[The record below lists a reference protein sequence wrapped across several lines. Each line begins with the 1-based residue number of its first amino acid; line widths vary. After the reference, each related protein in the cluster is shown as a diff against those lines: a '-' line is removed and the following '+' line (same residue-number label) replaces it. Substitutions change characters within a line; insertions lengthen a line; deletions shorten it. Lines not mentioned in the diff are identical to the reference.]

1 MTMKSGAKFEEKLIC
16 CFKNDTKMVKSV
28 LSTQNSQSFYF
39 DWFLLYQVYDV
50 WPKTYREDI
59 WRYFKIFHDTEE
71 SRKIWRKPELW
82 FGKQYKEDG
91 KFSLE
96 HLSVSK
102 LGLW

>member
-50 WPKTYREDI
+50 
-59 WRYFKIFHDTEE
+59 
-71 SRKIWRKPELW
+71 
-82 FGKQYKEDG
+82 
-91 KFSLE
+91 
-96 HLSVSK
+96 
-102 LGLW
+102 